1 MQKADFELISF
12 SYDLQGLGVVAGRFG
27 GGCDPEPPPL
37 LPPPPVLQL
46 YSLFIFKT
54 STCPIQKK
62 PLERNN
68 SATVYFVK
76 IRVFF
81 IFIRSKSLF
90 AGLFCDLDF

>member
-1 MQKADFELISF
+1 MQKTDFDLISF

-37 LPPPPVLQL
+37 LPLPPVLQL

-62 PLERNN
+62 
-68 SATVYFVK
+68 TVGKKQQCYCIFRKDSCIFHIHTVEKFVRWP
-76 IRVFF
+76 I
-81 IFIRSKSLF
+81 L
-90 AGLFCDLDF
+90 

>member
-1 MQKADFELISF
+1 MLLLVKHAFFVMQKADFELISF

-54 STCPIQKK
+54 STCPIQKNRWK
-62 PLERNN
+62 ETAVLL
-68 SATVYFVK
+68 Y
-76 IRVFF
+76 I
-81 IFIRSKSLF
+81 L
-90 AGLFCDLDF
+90 